1 MSTTVTTQFKYNRV
15 LDDFTIFN
23 QPLYLLGSFI
33 QNKLLNTLNTLKSH
47 DLTSDKNTYFEKLS
61 ICEKNTTNFYL
72 EIDTYK
78 KTENISDIS
87 DISDEVET
95 SNSIETSDVSNASNA
110 SNSNNMSIPETLIK
124 ITYLLDRL
132 KFSEEF
138 TFLYDGVKFVFKTD
152 KVFDKNALSI
162 NRDCFAIFSTY
173 TITCNK
179 DDFVK
184 FESFISDSINYYN
197 IFYTENIIGN
207 DKIKLY
213 LSSDEGGYFINLG
226 SRPKRSL
233 DTIYLPSKHK
243 KAMIDDLTYFLHPN
257 TCKKYKTLGIT
268 HKRTYLFEGVPG
280 AGKSSF
286 IMALASHFE
295 YNIAIISFTPKMTDN
310 DLIRLMRSLE
320 EKESGG
326 KIFIIFEDMDCIF
339 KARKSN
345 DDSKNQVTFSG
356 ILNAL
361 DGITTRDNMIC
372 FITTNYKHNLDPAL
386 IRPGRVDYIMRFDYI
401 IKEQI
406 LDIFTKF
413 TGHSNKALKFYDELY
428 RFNINI
434 STSLLQQYLL
444 KYINEPNVDK
454 IIDNIDEL
462 KKMYD
467 AAHITTEAGE
477 TGLYS

>member
-1 MSTTVTTQFKYNRV
+1 MTQITTSFKYNRI

-33 QNKLLNTLNTLKSH
+33 QNNLLNIN
-47 DLTSDKNTYFEKLS
+47 DLSSDKNKYFEKLS
-61 ICEKNTTNFYL
+61 IINETINNLYL
-72 EIDTYK
+72 EIDTFK
-78 KTENISDIS
+78 KNEKINDIINCSD
-87 DISDEVET
+87 T
-95 SNSIETSDVSNASNA
+95 SNTSDTSDV
-110 SNSNNMSIPETLIK
+110 NNIPIPETTNK

-132 KFSEEF
+132 NFKEEIA
-138 TFLYDGVKFVFKTD
+138 FLYDGVKFIFKTD
-152 KVFDKNALSI
+152 KVFDKNPISI
-162 NRDCFAIFSTY
+162 HRDCFAIFSTY

-207 DKIKLY
+207 DKIKLF

-226 SRPKRSL
+226 SRSKRSL
-233 DTIYLPSKHK
+233 DTIYLPSKQK
-243 KAMIDDLTYFLHPN
+243 KSMIDDLTYFLHPN

-280 AGKSSF
+280 SGKSSF

-320 EKESGG
+320 EKGSGE
-326 KIFIIFEDMDCIF
+326 KVFIIFEDMDCIF
-339 KARKSN
+339 KARKTN
-345 DDSKNQVTFSG
+345 DESKNQVTFSG

-386 IRPGRVDYIMRFDYI
+386 IRPGRVDFILRFDYI

-406 LDIFTKF
+406 IDIFTKF
-413 TGHSNKALKFYDELY
+413 TGQTNKAQEFYNEVCHL
-428 RFNINI
+428 NINI
-434 STSLLQQYLL
+434 SVSLLQQYLL
-444 KYINEPNVDK
+444 KYINEPNIDK
-454 IIDNIDEL
+454 IIDNHDEL

-467 AAHITTEAGE
+467 ASHITNDAGE